1 MKQEGRRE
9 RNGGSGGRAGL
20 AHTTR
25 ARKGEGVDD
34 KETTTTRRS
43 QQLGLA
49 DDDGGG
55 CAGAYEPNPR
65 SPSSLPPHISLSFS

>member
-1 MKQEGRRE
+1 MSIPGVFEAQAIERERGNQEGRRE
-9 RNGGSGGRAGL
+9 RDGGSGGRAGST
-20 AHTTR
+20 HTTR

-34 KETTTTRRS
+34 KETATKRRN

-55 CAGAYEPNPR
+55 CAGA
-65 SPSSLPPHISLSFS
+65 